1 MRKIFNRLITQS
13 VILLLFFSVIIALV
27 FGVLFAKQT
36 EDMHQEEMINRAE
49 LISKTMEDF
58 FKLETKDSQDRGGK
72 SGGMG
77 GYGAFIRF
85 LNQIAGEEVWVL
97 NKQMEPIIEDHHK
110 DITRKEPPAG
120 TQKLITETYQ
130 TKQTQIKK
138 KRTFV
143 QLQDLTV
150 TTPIKSDGVVKAVVV
165 MHSKVTA
172 IHKNQLSGY
181 LMLVISLLAAV
192 VVASLLAWRL
202 AKRFIQPIYTMKK
215 YVDDLANK
223 KFDTEL
229 KLDTHDELEELGNQL
244 SILSQRLL
252 TARLEQEKKKQAE
265 KDFLSQISHEL
276 RTPVMVIKSSLETI
290 KAGYVDSDDEKKYL
304 DQLIVEANGLE
315 RLVTD
320 LLELSRLESTE
331 FQLQKEPI
339 DILDCIDDAMRSY
352 RVAIKEKQQTLEINN
367 NLAERRLIE
376 GDYFRM
382 TQLFKILLDNANKYA
397 PASSLITVSVKDKE
411 KNLEISVTNLQMVT
425 NEDTANFFDSF
436 KRGMHSS
443 EDGTGLGLAIAKQV
457 VARHDGQISAESI
470 SQTFRIK
477 IRLPYLS

>member
-110 DITRKEPPAG
+110 DITRKDPPAG
-120 TQKLITETYQ
+120 TQTLLTKTYQ
-130 TKQTQIKK
+130 TKQTQIEK
-138 KRTFV
+138 KRAFV

-150 TTPIKSDGVVKAVVV
+150 TTPIKSDGVVKGVVV

-192 VVASLLAWRL
+192 VIASLLAWRL
-202 AKRFIQPIYTMKK
+202 AKRFVQPIYTMKS
-215 YVDDLANK
+215 YVDDLANE

-229 KLDTHDELEELGNQL
+229 KLNTHDELEELGNQL

-252 TARLEQEKKKQAE
+252 TARQEQEKKKQAE

-276 RTPVMVIKSSLETI
+276 RTPVMVIKSSLATI
-290 KAGYVDSDDEKKYL
+290 KAGYVDNDDEKKYL

-339 DILDCIDDAMRSY
+339 DLLDCIEDAMRSY
-352 RVAIKEKQQTLEINN
+352 RVAIKDKQQTTEFENSLT
-367 NLAERRLIE
+367 ERRLIE

-397 PASSLITVSVKDKE
+397 PAKSLITISVKE
-411 KNLEISVTNLQMVT
+411 KGRDLEISVTNSQTVA
-425 NEDTANFFDSF
+425 NVDTEKFFDSF
-436 KRGMHSS
+436 QRGKQLT

-457 VARHDGQISAESI
+457 VVRHNGQIHAESI
-470 SQTFRIK
+470 DKKFIIK
-477 IRLPYLS
+477 IILPCLS